1 MSAHTRRNTM
11 SSVAHGALHAILVG
25 GVAAGVAAAAV
36 LVLVRLAIG
45 FAVFLVILLH
55 TRSWHAR
62 VTRLFRRELW
72 SALKISAFPLVG
84 DRVFRPGFDLPIIAL
99 GLFSVLAFCIFLG
112 IAFSAL
118 AYGLRKRATV
128 VLALLFGFGMWG
140 AHLVLI
146 NPAPATVIECIP
158 AGLAMAYALE
168 WYEKRYPMR
177 R

>member
-1 MSAHTRRNTM
+1 MSQA
-11 SSVAHGALHAILVG
+11 AHGALHAILVG

-36 LVLVRLAIG
+36 LLLVRIAIG
-45 FAVFLVILLH
+45 LAVFLVIILH
-55 TRSWHAR
+55 TRSWNAY
-62 VTRLFRRELW
+62 VTRMFRRELW
-72 SALKISAFPLVG
+72 TPLKISAFPLVG
-84 DRVFRPGFDLPIIAL
+84 SRVFQPGFDLPIVVL
-99 GLFSVLAFCIFLG
+99 GLLSLLVFCVFMG

-128 VLALLFGFGMWG
+128 ALALLFGFGMWV

-146 NPAPATVIECIP
+146 NPAPATAIESIP